1 MPLLRFVQTSVVK
14 TLILVFPVLI
24 AVTSQAAVVKR
35 DSALV
40 DAPSPRA
47 IEIGSVSIGSEVEFK
62 QRKGL
67 WAEICTGDVCGWLR
81 ITAVD
86 LKNQQGP
93 TQTNLASLK
102 SGREGVGNAVS
113 STGVRGLDAESIDV
127 GNPDYEAFAALEG
140 FRVSITDADAF
151 ARQGMLQPRSLAM
164 LARPAKSSL
173 DSRAEP
179 RDAPAGDRTV
189 LKKKKKKRK
198 QASDDDW

>member
-1 MPLLRFVQTSVVK
+1 MLRFVQTSVLK
-14 TLILVFPVLI
+14 TLITVFPILI
-24 AVTSQAAVVKR
+24 AVTTQAAVIKR
-35 DSALV
+35 DSALL

-47 IEIGSVSIGSEVEFK
+47 SEIGSVSIGSEVDFK

-67 WAEICTGDVCGWLR
+67 WAEICAGNVCGWLR

-151 ARQGMLQPRSLAM
+151 AQQGMLERRSLAM
-164 LARPAKSSL
+164 LAEPAAESPL
-173 DSRAEP
+173 DSRAEL
-179 RDAPAGDRTV
+179 RNAPAGDRAV
-189 LKKKKKKRK
+189 VKKKKNKRK